1 MAKRERRPLNDP
13 DPDPKADIASLID
26 VSFLLLIYF
35 LVTSTLQKKETDLGM
50 VLPSN
55 QPTSTANFEIDP
67 MTIKIDALGQILVN
81 KEAVEPAGDTRDM
94 PNLLE
99 RLTSYKTLAEAT
111 GQKPIVIIAAD
122 DGAKQQRFID
132 VINVL
137 TDKNVQITS
146 VTITGFQNNKS

>member
-1 MAKRERRPLNDP
+1 MATRERRPLNEP
-13 DPDPKADIASLID
+13 DPEPKADIASLID

-55 QPTSTANFEIDP
+55 QPASTANFEIDP

-81 KEAVEPAGDTRDM
+81 KEAVEPAGDNRKL
-94 PNLLE
+94 PQLLE
-99 RLTSYKTLAEAT
+99 RLTSYRTLADAS

-122 DGAKQQRFID
+122 DTAKQQRFID

-137 TDKNVQITS
+137 AEVKITS